1 MKYIEIFEKFE
12 SNKLSKVLGYISKNS
27 REKFINELKKISIK
41 FDFPMSELTD
51 SSFSYL
57 GFSES
62 YKLKGKLMKFWFNT
76 ESEYIGMT
84 ENLDSDIKIGSLLDY
99 RRIPHLTRVS
109 LPIHG
114 NDIIGTIF
122 IEGPT
127 RYLIQSSHDGN
138 SPQSSNWRQYGR
150 YSWQLGGHDHPSLV
164 KVLSD
169 INVEL
174 SADEFNIPMENNH
187 QSWKNIT
194 EFLSKAE
201 FSLVLDL
208 RSLPKTK
215 RSEISA
221 TRDNLKRADQK
232 YGIEKHIDKLSEYDP
247 DHIEQLNVIVPRIL
261 GYNKLLFFIY
271 FKGYTNKISELHT
284 ILRNGNKSDILL
296 FIKKATLYSIKEH
309 NELIQSISE
318 FKKLSNGSSDI
329 MNIMNSIEILEKLIK
344 KYIYKNIDDMSDV
357 SPMVLKCKL
366 IKSLISNSVFSN
378 NYLFNDAM
386 SYLSSGDPKLGYNT
400 FKSMRTDTLV
410 EINGDICDLIKNVKS
425 LLK

>member
-386 SYLSSGDPKLGYNT
+386 SYLSSGNPKLGYNT

>member
-57 GFSES
+57 GFNEA

-84 ENLDSDIKIGSLLDY
+84 ENLDSDIKVGSLLDY
-99 RRIPHLTRVS
+99 RRVPHLTRVS

-127 RYLIQSSHDGN
+127 RYLIQSSRDGN
-138 SPQSSNWRQYGR
+138 CPRSPNWRQYGR

-174 SADEFNIPMENNH
+174 SADEFNIPMEDNH
-187 QSWKNIT
+187 QSRKNIT

-284 ILRNGNKSDILL
+284 ILRNGNKSEILL

-309 NELIQSISE
+309 NKLIQSISE